1 MGGGGG
7 SDPKERASQKAL
19 AERAAIALKRYG
31 EVFVPLENQYIGDV
45 QNMDS
50 PESYARVMGAA
61 SNQAQNVY
69 EPEVALRQRDMM
81 ARGLNVNSGGYQAGS
96 QALMEAQS
104 RAMGQSAADAGLT
117 QTDQKLMGMQNLVK
131 MGQGISSEAM
141 EGQIGLAQNRSQ
153 RLRGQLEADLG
164 DRTAMGQAIGGAAG
178 MAAGYGLNNMQ
189 NRRNPYV

>member
-31 EVFVPLENQYIGDV
+31 EVFVPLENQYIADV

-50 PESYARVMGAA
+50 PENYARVMGAA

-81 ARGLNVNSGGYQAGS
+81 ARGLNVNSGGFQAGS

-153 RLRGQLEADLG
+153 RLRGQLETDLG
-164 DRTAMGQAIGGAAG
+164 ERTAIGQAVGGAAG

-189 NRRNPYV
+189 NRQNPYV